1 MLYIIYICILFRHLA
16 IVLERNKK
24 ITYTYILHH
33 RPFPFFMHLSF
44 DSLVW
49 RHAWVNGE
57 IYTLFF
63 FKFTHFHSFILYLPI
78 PLPSTPRNHP
88 PVSIIMSPLSLLVD
102 NTFFTIP
109 LLLLPKHSDVV
120 IYLNILV

>member
-1 MLYIIYICILFRHLA
+1 MYIMLYIIHIYICILFRHLA

-63 FKFTHFHSFILYLPI
+63 FQVHSLSFIHSMILYLPI
-78 PLPSTPRNHP
+78 PLPINTQKSSPRLYYYVPPLPISRQYFLYHP
-88 PVSIIMSPLSLLVD
+88 SFIAS
-102 NTFFTIP
+102 
-109 LLLLPKHSDVV
+109 
-120 IYLNILV
+120 